1 MKKINAN
8 TRKAIEAR
16 MSKCDYG
23 FYIGAYYYSVDLSMI
38 RRIEQKPG
46 YTPTSEWQ
54 VVARRDDG
62 TSEWVYA

>member
-16 MSKCDYG
+16 MSNGEHG
-23 FYIGAYYYSVDLSMI
+23 FYIGAYYYSVGLDMI

-46 YTPTSEWQ
+46 YTPTSDWQ
-54 VVARRDDG
+54 VVAHREDG
-62 TSEWVYA
+62 TGAWIYA